1 MSRKKLLE
9 IGIRKTDQKMTR
21 EELLNSVKQNLVN
34 REKVDYRLK
43 EIMIKIHHQCKKYGK
58 GEFQENINYYKGAN
72 IAGFVKVAD
81 AMIAQGI

>member
-34 REKVDYRLK
+34 REKVDYPLVPDFKKANVNLK
-43 EIMIKIHHQCKKYGK
+43 EEIS
-58 GEFQENINYYKGAN
+58 
-72 IAGFVKVAD
+72 
-81 AMIAQGI
+81 

>member
-34 REKVDYRLK
+34 REKVDYPLVPDFKKANVNLK
-43 EIMIKIHHQCKKYGK
+43 
-58 GEFQENINYYKGAN
+58 
-72 IAGFVKVAD
+72 
-81 AMIAQGI
+81 

>member
-34 REKVDYRLK
+34 REKVDYPLVPDFKKANVNLK
-43 EIMIKIHHQCKKYGK
+43 EVFEKNAKLAAVDFYDVGSV
-58 GEFQENINYYKGAN
+58 EE
-72 IAGFVKVAD
+72 
-81 AMIAQGI
+81 AQLS